1 MLKHPKHL
9 LSRRSLLVLALLAA
23 TVPAHADRKGRDR
36 EDHDR
41 KDRVYEM
48 RQKGEVRP
56 LTEILAKLRSEYP
69 GKVLEMEFEDDD
81 GAAVYE
87 FYILQSGGR
96 VLEVKYDARTGA
108 KISAEE
114 DH

>member
-1 MLKHPKHL
+1 MRVTHKHL
-9 LSRRSLLVLALLAA
+9 LSRRNLLLLAMLA
-23 TVPAHADRKGRDR
+23 AVVPAQADRKGRNRD
-36 EDHDR
+36 DHDR

-56 LTEILAKLRSEYP
+56 LAEILAKARAEYP
-69 GKVLEMEFEDDD
+69 GKVLDMEFEDDD
-81 GAAVYE
+81 GSAVYE
-87 FYILQSGGR
+87 IYILQSGGR

-114 DH
+114 DD